1 MAASLRRGG
10 VGFAVACAASFS
22 VNTVCARIAFAHGA
36 DAPTVNVARFGCLL
50 LVLLLAFAAR
60 GHWPILPRRERLIG
74 LGIGGFFFLTSFGFL
89 GSLQYIPVSVAVLVI
104 YTYPLLV
111 GLIEWIG
118 GRERLGVW
126 RVSALALGF
135 LGLALALDPWTA
147 TPPDWRGVA
156 LAGLGSLGMASMVTS
171 SARLLLRVD
180 SGRLNLHIMLGAV
193 ALFLVNLALVGGPS
207 WPHGGIGWV
216 AVGGLI
222 ASYMLGQLMLMAAIG
237 RAGAVA
243 TAAAMNLE
251 PILTIALAILVLEE
265 RPNLLQGLGA
275 ALVLAAVLLVRRG
288 EGGVPAGRVAAR
300 RG

>member
-1 MAASLRRGG
+1 MAAPLRRGG
-10 VGFAVACAASFS
+10 VGFALACSASFS
-22 VNTVCARIAFAHGA
+22 VNTVCSRIAFAHGA
-36 DAPTVNVARFGCLL
+36 DAPTVNVARYGCVLLILL
-50 LVLLLAFAAR
+50 LVFTVR

-74 LGIGGFFFLTSFGFL
+74 LGIGGFFFMTSFGFL

-111 GLIEWIG
+111 GLIEWLG

-126 RVSALALGF
+126 RVSALLLGF

-147 TPPDWRGVA
+147 APPDWRGVA
-156 LAGLGSLGMASMVTS
+156 LAGLGSLGMASLVTS
-171 SARLLLRVD
+171 SARLLLRVE
-180 SGRLNLHIMLGAV
+180 SGRLNLHIVLGAV

-207 WPHGGIGWV
+207 WPQGGTGWT
-216 AVGGLI
+216 AFGGLI
-222 ASYMLGQLMLMAAIG
+222 ASYVLGQLMLMAAIG

-243 TAAAMNLE
+243 TVAIMNLE
-251 PILTIALAILVLEE
+251 PILTIALAILVLGE

-275 ALVLAAVLLVRRG
+275 ALVLTALLLVRRG
-288 EGGVPAGRVAAR
+288 EYGAPAGSVGAR